1 MRGARR
7 SGSAQRRDGEASGPS
22 SRWKWT
28 PFLIIINYRP
38 FNKDSQQEASFLIS
52 CQLLLHC
59 LTKMIHNL
67 QALLSRDTI
76 PNHELVWSVTFMVTC
91 SCILRIKVLP
101 ISSAII

>member
-38 FNKDSQQEASFLIS
+38 FNKDSQQEASFLNQASWESSLTLIEFTQFCVACIEYYLFS
-52 CQLLLHC
+52 TLSSLYLL
-59 LTKMIHNL
+59 T
-67 QALLSRDTI
+67 
-76 PNHELVWSVTFMVTC
+76 
-91 SCILRIKVLP
+91 
-101 ISSAII
+101 